1 MTDLSPTLFQLEQV
15 LSFEQTISSCHLTS
29 CGKLGVAIVKNDHA
43 HLVVFLLGQDEVK
56 THWVSWFNDPLL
68 VPQTLCFSSQ
78 DDLLLIGTC
87 SGILSVIPA
96 KLLFMDT
103 TFSSSSKKVRIVR
116 ARDEAEIGRRAMPSS
131 ICWWATNESK
141 ALAILGTNHGYVIII
156 DLVDGKEIGFVKV
169 SEKAIVKLE
178 QITDNAKDNT
188 YLFITDII
196 GKQWRQL
203 LEQRSTGFTW
213 CGANE
218 AASHPKTPTLE
229 KAAAGA
235 SLDTANPMDK
245 SPEPSEIEEEFTT
258 RSRLAG
264 LKQMSVAS
272 IASLRQRL
280 GETRKIF
287 DRKFQNQG
295 SSSNNNYS
303 PNGHH
308 LNHLTVPVMS
318 SSLSSSSNSSD
329 CLPESLAS
337 KVGATQLQVQSFSSP
352 NGQKVISGLFKDTA
366 ILTMHNYEL
375 EVLPQ
380 VAFKLPKQTDIVL
393 ILDKLMV
400 VRINRSTL
408 KIVSAHHAEISLDKS
423 KEDPV
428 LQSFTLP
435 STEFILSF
443 HKLKNPS
450 IPTSLET
457 PCSTDASS
465 SSTSTPSSSED
476 RSLVIP
482 NPCDK
487 LSEEVKAK
495 VNAARNRGQAMVQ
508 PCLIVTSKAIYILRL
523 DEDPVSAFLDMT
535 THGLVREADKIAACF
550 ELDSK
555 SLIELAADIKLTKGD
570 FAGAISLYRQS
581 SCKHLKAVLKFAAS
595 GHVNE
600 LLSYLNVLFKTVN
613 LEVSNNDK
621 IHLANLALMAYFQ
634 QALASESS
642 TIDELRDK
650 LKAFLDNNQ
659 WFDECLAVR
668 LAAETREWTL
678 LGHMAVSRGLHG
690 DMLMAIAGAFSQLL
704 ALETDNVKHLQDA
717 MTKVLQEMPASERK
731 GLVLCLVYQRDNLA
745 TCLAFPALG
754 EQIVRILIGL
764 LPLLEEQDLMAVIEQ
779 CRPDRPD
786 LMAVLWPLATL
797 DLNLASEFGLMLI
810 NFYITVQLLYI
821 KKAASSSVNCNPNLV
836 KTLAKAK
843 QRPIQAL
850 KPLVKIR
857 VQPNLMAAGFSHVLL
872 IRPKYGQL
880 MSWGTA
886 QFGVLG
892 HTTTMAS
899 SRFSTPKAIE
909 FFSGLCKGHQRISV
923 ISVACGRTHSMAL
936 TDCGL
941 YLWGSS
947 KHGQLGLG
955 TSVMMAKKPTLVAAL
970 AQEVIVGISA
980 GNYHSAAWDENG
992 RAWTWGWGVH
1002 GQLGHDS
1009 IEDEFLP
1016 TRLILSDRIISVACG
1031 HAHTVVL
1038 TIKGQVWTFGCGLFG
1053 QLGIG
1058 EIKKKAIPSLVDL
1071 EVKIAQIKTGFFHTL
1086 AFDAEGQKL
1095 YTWGCNPQVL
1105 RTEAHMK
1112 RKGRMQNKIIA
1123 EETGQ
1128 DIEAAAEEAKKSEAE
1143 EEMLHLLPSLL
1154 DTSLFSVASVACGN
1168 QHSMILT
1175 SSGSILAFGR
1185 NMDGQLG
1192 IGSRKDAK
1200 LPTLVS
1206 GLKDD
1211 LIIEIVCGA
1220 DFSLAMSEA
1229 GSVFVWGGNGGGQHG
1244 KPPLEDATTNKDTNT
1259 KIVVMKS
1266 TKRIIR

>member
-29 CGKLGVAIVKNDHA
+29 CGKLGVAIVKSDHA
-43 HLVVFLLGQDEVK
+43 HLIVFLLGQDEVK

-68 VPQTLCFSSQ
+68 VPQTLCFSTQ

-96 KLLFMDT
+96 KLLFLDPT
-103 TFSSSSKKVRIVR
+103 LSSSSKKVRVVK
-116 ARDEAEIGRRAMPSS
+116 ARDEAEIGRRAMPTS
-131 ICWWATNESK
+131 ISWWATNESK
-141 ALAILGTNHGYVIII
+141 ALAILGTNHGFVIII
-156 DLVDGKEIGFVKV
+156 DLVDGKEIGYVKV

-188 YLFITDII
+188 YLFITDTN

-218 AASHPKTPTLE
+218 VASHPKTPTLE
-229 KAAAGA
+229 KAASGSSDAIQ
-235 SLDTANPMDK
+235 DK

-287 DRKFQNQG
+287 DRKFQGGQA
-295 SSSNNNYS
+295 SSQSNNNNNS
-303 PNGHH
+303 H
-308 LNHLTVPVMS
+308 LDHLAVPI
-318 SSLSSSSNSSD
+318 SSSNSD
-329 CLPESLAS
+329 VLPESLAS
-337 KVGATQLQVQSFSSP
+337 KVGATQLQVQSSNS
-352 NGQKVISGLFKDTA
+352 GQQKVISGLFKDTA
-366 ILTMHNYEL
+366 ILTMHNHEL

-393 ILDKLMV
+393 ILDKLMI
-400 VRINRSTL
+400 VRINKCTL
-408 KIVSAHHAEISLDKS
+408 KIVSAHHAEINLERS

-443 HKLKNPS
+443 HKLKSPLILIEPN
-450 IPTSLET
+450 
-457 PCSTDASS
+457 STESS
-465 SSTSTPSSSED
+465 NTSTPSSSEH
-476 RSLVIP
+476 SLIIP

-495 VNAARNRGQAMVQ
+495 VNAARNRGQAMMQ
-508 PCLIVTSKAIYILRL
+508 PCLIVTNKAIYLLRL
-523 DEDPVSAFLDMT
+523 DEDPVSAFLDLA
-535 THGLVREADKIAACF
+535 THGLVQKADKIAACF

-555 SLIELAADIKLTKGD
+555 SLMELAADIKLTKGD

-581 SCKHLKAVLKFAAS
+581 NCKHLKAVLKFAAS

-634 QALASESS
+634 QALASEAS
-642 TIDELRDK
+642 TIDELREK
-650 LKAFLDNNQ
+650 LKAFLDHNQ

-678 LGHMAVSRGLHG
+678 LGHMAVSLGLHG

-731 GLVLCLVYQRDNLA
+731 GLVKCLVYQRDNLA

-797 DLNLASEFGLMLI
+797 ELNSAPEFGLMLI

-821 KKAASSSVNCNPNLV
+821 KKAALSSSSSFNCDPNLV
-836 KTLAKAK
+836 KTLAKAR
-843 QRPIQAL
+843 QRPIEAL

-955 TSVMMAKKPTLVAAL
+955 SNVMMAKKPTLVAAL
-970 AQEVIVGISA
+970 AKEVIVGISA

-992 RAWTWGWGVH
+992 HAWTWGWGVH

-1009 IEDEFLP
+1009 IEDEYLP
-1016 TRLILSDRIISVACG
+1016 TRLILKDRIISVACG

-1038 TIKGQVWTFGCGLFG
+1038 TVKGQVWTFGCGLFG

-1058 EIKKKAIPSLVDL
+1058 EIKKKATPSLVDL

-1086 AFDAEGQKL
+1086 AFDTEGQKL

-1128 DIEAAAEEAKKSEAE
+1128 DLESAAEEAKKSEVE

-1211 LIIEIVCGA
+1211 LIIEIACGA

-1229 GSVFVWGGNGGGQHG
+1229 GSVFVWGGNSGGQHG
-1244 KPPLEDATTNKDTNT
+1244 KPPLEDATSNKDTNT